1 MSYILDALKRADAER
16 ERGHVPG
23 LHSQRTASLTSAPA
37 SPRRKRSSA
46 ALMGGVATLLLLAA
60 AVWWWQTAPGAH
72 MPPPPTAT
80 APAPVPLPAPE
91 PVPVTTQATEATP
104 PPAPALPILAPELAT
119 SPRSAREPPPTPP
132 KARTSTGSATPTAA
146 SPVEPTAPANGASN
160 GNGNVRSFAE
170 LAPEIRAQ
178 LPQVSV
184 SGSTYSSNPAHR
196 MLIANGKVVH
206 EGEEIAPGL
215 QLETIGPGKA
225 VLNHRGTRYS
235 IGY

>member
-23 LHSQRTASLTSAPA
+23 LHSQSAATPMSVSA
-37 SPRRKRSSA
+37 GPRRQRPGV
-46 ALMGGVATLLLLAA
+46 ALVGGFATLLLFLVAALWWWLAA
-60 AVWWWQTAPGAH
+60 RGPDV
-72 MPPPPTAT
+72 PPPAT
-80 APAPVPLPAPE
+80 ALAPAAAPLPAAAPPPE
-91 PVPVTTQATEATP
+91 PVPAAP
-104 PPAPALPILAPELAT
+104 PSVQPSPALPILSPEPVPAAASSSSTRLPTAT
-119 SPRSAREPPPTPP
+119 RA
-132 KARTSTGSATPTAA
+132 STATPTAA
-146 SPVEPTAPANGASN
+146 NPAEPAAPANVAN
-160 GNGNVRSFAE
+160 NGNVRSFAE

-178 LPQVSV
+178 LPQVSI

-196 MLIANGKVVH
+196 MLIVNGKVAH

-215 QLETIGPGKA
+215 QLETIGPRNA